1 MKKRMLSAFLCL
13 CMMLTMVPAAFA
25 ANGTDTTSSSTAP
38 STTTTDGTDS
48 NAVVAKIGDQAYTSL
63 KAAVDAALG
72 ENSPGTTINMVANAK
87 VTEKITIN
95 KDVTLNAGVYKI
107 SGDTAAVEVNF
118 EIAGGT
124 FTVNGGTFTG
134 FGDTAGTVTGAAV
147 FKIPDTA
154 NGAKIVADGTE
165 VVKFNRAAF
174 DVRNGAFELT
184 DCVINCD
191 NSQSSRLTKGIVA
204 GYDST
209 GNVTGKVTDCK
220 FSGSNSTYE
229 GWSASGIEVSA
240 GATVE
245 VTGTTIESMKGG
257 ISVARNYG
265 HDAAIVTV
273 NDCIINGQDYALRI
287 FESNNS
293 LDAVN
298 GTSAKLTVN
307 GGTYTG
313 DVRVSIGDSK
323 TADGKS
329 VIAIQGGS
337 FSGITTDGFEKF
349 VPEAYLASKTGED
362 AYQVVAASDAAASID
377 SDNYATL
384 EAAVAAAN
392 EGQTVNL
399 LKDVTLSSKLTI
411 SKAITL
417 DGGNYTITGQAGDA
431 NVYIEITG
439 GDVTVQNLKVK
450 DFGGNTTTVGQ
461 WGLFKV
467 PDGEGTTAGK
477 LTLKNVTA
485 SNFNRAAVDV
495 RTGTFEIDS
504 CTFDCANQSESKLT
518 KGVLAQNV
526 TGTIN
531 NTTITNAETTYT
543 EEGNAWNTNAVETWG
558 DTSLT
563 ITGCTF
569 GKSGAEVKNGI
580 SMNTGTGASTVTM
593 SDTTILATDRIVKLT
608 PDNNGTGTS
617 ELTINSGYYTG
628 TFKINQG
635 NVEGTGCTIMVNGGY
650 FTDDPTPYLAEDK
663 IAVTSTEP
671 GYAYTVDEK
680 SANAAEVEV
689 AAPEI
694 SSAAPAYEE
703 GSAEK
708 ELVDEVGT
716 ALTNTAPELETAV
729 LTAAAGDVANEN
741 NVTIDEAT
749 KELTNAGIP
758 VEDGDTVTVVIQPYM
773 NVTIKEVSVEG
784 DAKTFTLDIT
794 PMYKTV
800 ATTANLAAGG
810 EIVLDDEDGKT
821 VNSVEIGNAQQL
833 EIDKPIEVTIP
844 LPAGFEAA
852 DNKLYVIHEKDNGR
866 IYVYTGEVKDASAS
880 DGAEETTSTG
890 AAKVLVFTNPNGFS
904 DFTVSTNNPA
914 VAKIGEVG
922 YISLQDAVNAVENN
936 GKITV
941 LKDGLSATVSGS
953 SKTFT
958 LENDGS
964 SEIKVTLNGQT
975 LTIAA
980 NDSQSFTYTKPSGGS
995 SGGGGGGG
1003 ASTSYAVSV
1012 SSSIDNGSVTV
1023 SPKNAAKG
1031 TTVTI
1036 TVTPDAGYELDTLTV
1051 KDASGN
1057 AIDLTRESDT
1067 TYTFEMPSGRVTVD
1081 ATFAEIS
1088 TTPSNPFADVASNAY
1103 YADAVLWAV
1112 ENDITE
1118 GTSATTFSPNASC
1131 TRAQMVTVLGR
1142 AAGSPEPQSAEN
1154 PFTDV
1159 AANAYYAD
1167 AVLWAVE
1174 KGITTGT
1181 RDTPF
1186 SPNATVTRGQTV
1198 TFLYRDAGSP
1208 AASAAGTFTDVA
1220 ADAYYAAA
1228 VQWAV
1233 SEGVTDGMTST
1244 TFQPDGNCTRA
1255 QIVTFLYRYLAA

>member
-25 ANGTDTTSSSTAP
+25 TNGTDTTSSSTTP
-38 STTTTDGTDS
+38 STTTTGGADS
-48 NAVVAKIGDQAYTSL
+48 NAVVAKIGETEYTSL
-63 KAAVDAALG
+63 NTAFSSASEGATIELLADASLT
-72 ENSPGTTINMVANAK
+72 SQVTISHN
-87 VTEKITIN
+87 
-95 KDVTLNAGVYKI
+95 VTLNAGVYKI
-107 SGDTAAVEVNF
+107 SGDTDAVNVNF
-118 EIAGGT
+118 EITGGT

-154 NGAKIVADGTE
+154 NGAKIVANGTE
-165 VVKFNRAAF
+165 VEKFNRAAF
-174 DVRNGAFELT
+174 DVRNGEFELT

-191 NSQSSRLTKGIVA
+191 NGAEEILTKGIVA
-204 GYDST
+204 GYAST
-209 GNVTGKVTDCK
+209 GNVTGKVTGCK
-220 FSGSNSTYE
+220 ISGSDSTYE

-265 HDAAIVTV
+265 HGAANVTV
-273 NDCIINGQDYALRI
+273 TNCDIDGQDYALRI
-287 FESNNS
+287 FESNNAYN
-293 LDAVN
+293 AVE
-298 GTSAKLTVN
+298 GTSANLTVN

-337 FSGITTDGFEKF
+337 FSNITTDGFENF
-349 VPEAYLASKTGED
+349 VPEDYLASKTGEG
-362 AYQVVAASDAAASID
+362 AYQVVAASDAAASIG

-384 EAAVAAAN
+384 EAAVAAAT

-569 GKSGAEVKNGI
+569 GKSGAEVKNGV

-617 ELTINSGYYTG
+617 VLTIDSGYYTG

-635 NVEGTGCTIMVNGGY
+635 NVEGTGCTITVNGGY

-694 SSAAPAYEE
+694 SSEAPAYEE

-729 LTAAAGDVANEN
+729 LTAAAYDVANEN
-741 NVTIDEAT
+741 TVTLDDAT
-749 KELTNAGIP
+749 KALEDAEIT
-758 VEDGDTVTVVIQPYM
+758 VEDGATVSVVIQPYM

-784 DAKTFTLDIT
+784 DAKAFTLDIT

-821 VNSVEIGNAQQL
+821 VNAVEIGNAQQL

-922 YISLQDAVNAVENN
+922 YTSLQDAVNAVENN

-1131 TRAQMVTVLGR
+1131 TRAQMVTFLWR

-1174 KGITTGT
+1174 QGITTGT
-1181 RDTPF
+1181 SETTF